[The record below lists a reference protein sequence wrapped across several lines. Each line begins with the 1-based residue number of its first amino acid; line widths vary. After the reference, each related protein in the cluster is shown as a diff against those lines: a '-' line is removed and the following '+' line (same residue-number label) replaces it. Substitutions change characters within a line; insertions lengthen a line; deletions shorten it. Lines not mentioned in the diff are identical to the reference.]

1 MKLYRLYNLTE
12 LAPAAPLHFL
22 KRDDAEQYKEVIRWP
37 YAAGGRWPLAKGGE
51 IPLEQLDLRV
61 EVVDLPVLVD
71 RDLDQ
76 VLAKFEDRLCAAPLL
91 AGDCFDPR
99 AWEACSP
106 EELAHPLRGPL
117 LARAQT
123 RLELQ
128 D

>member
-22 KRDDAEQYKEVIRWP
+22 KREDAEQYKEVIRWP
-37 YAAGGRWPLAKGGE
+37 YEAGGRWPMAKGGE

-61 EVVDLPVLVD
+61 EVVDLPVVLD
-71 RDLDQ
+71 RALDL
-76 VLAKFEDRLCAAPLL
+76 VLAKHEGRLGAAPLL

-99 AWEACSP
+99 SWEACTP
-106 EELAHPLRGPL
+106 EELAHPARGPL
-117 LARAQT
+117 LAKAQT
-123 RLELQ
+123 KLELE